1 MIVVAGE
8 EGTYRNYVNTMS
20 VNSLALNKAQ
30 HAEERDKKRQLS
42 HKFRL
47 ASPSLIVCV
56 FEFHVGCCCSLTPSS
71 ELRWNGAVFGSR
83 NTVMATIRDNLLL
96 MESRLPRN
104 MLHPAWPQ
112 HRAEWEEL
120 VEASATPASFANVL
134 SRLELVIKP
143 VVFTHAWREALGEY
157 FYTSQ

>member
-1 MIVVAGE
+1 M
-8 EGTYRNYVNTMS
+8 
-20 VNSLALNKAQ
+20 
-30 HAEERDKKRQLS
+30 
-42 HKFRL
+42 
-47 ASPSLIVCV
+47 
-56 FEFHVGCCCSLTPSS
+56 
-71 ELRWNGAVFGSR
+71 FGSR

-120 VEASATPASFANVL
+120 VEASATPANFANVL

-157 FYTSQ
+157 FHKPAILQVSIVCSFPRSLATEAQYAGRARGAAQARS